1 MSDSN
6 EKDDIRYKQ
15 RTDLQNRAL
24 HLYLTW
30 VARELSNQGQTM
42 QNVVKKITKVEI
54 TPTMQ
59 NVKEMIWREI
69 QKTMFKKE
77 STTFL
82 NKQEITEVYDVM
94 SMWLSKNF
102 GIYLPFPSDEDIAPL
117 KNKIYD

>member
-1 MSDSN
+1 MD
-6 EKDDIRYKQ
+6 KDIINQKQ
-15 RTDLQNRAL
+15 RTELQNRAI

-42 QNVVKKITKVEI
+42 QNVVKAITKVEI

-82 NKQEITEVYDVM
+82 TKHEVTQVYEVM

-102 GIYLPFPSDEDIAPL
+102 QIDLPFPNDNDIAPL
-117 KNKIYD
+117 KDKIYD

>member
-1 MSDSN
+1 MT
-6 EKDDIRYKQ
+6 ETTIHPKQ
-15 RTDLQNRAL
+15 RTELQNKAI

-30 VARELSNQGQTM
+30 VAHELENQGQTM
-42 QNVVKKITKVEI
+42 QNVVKAITKVEI

-82 NKQEITEVYDVM
+82 TKHEVTQVYEVM

-102 GIYLPFPSDEDIAPL
+102 QIDLPFPNDNDVAPL
-117 KNKIYD
+117 KEKIYEN

>member
-1 MSDSN
+1 MKAI
-6 EKDDIRYKQ
+6 KDTIIQKQ
-15 RTDLQNRAL
+15 RTDLQNRAI

-30 VARELSNQGQTM
+30 VAHELQNQGQTM
-42 QNVVKKITKVEI
+42 QNVVQKINKVEI

-59 NVKEMIWREI
+59 NMKEMVWREI

-82 NKQEITEVYDVM
+82 TKHEVTQVYEVM

-102 GIYLPFPSDEDIAPL
+102 GIDLPFPNDEDISPL